1 MPESPKNDDL
11 EPDEGP
17 SKSARKRHMH
27 SLQAM
32 GEALV
37 ALNEKQLAQM
47 PIDDDR
53 LLSAIRECRQ
63 MRSKNARKRHVQF
76 IGKLMRSIDP
86 APVEQ
91 ALQTLHTSRQ
101 QDAAGFHQLEQLR
114 ADILAAGPAGIEL
127 AINHFPDAD
136 RQHVR
141 QLVLQHQREIDNH
154 KPPAASRKLF
164 RYLKDLQESQGAAD

>member
-1 MPESPKNDDL
+1 MPENHFNDGL
-11 EPDEGP
+11 EPEDAP

-32 GEALV
+32 GESLV
-37 ALNEKQLAQM
+37 GLNEKQLAQM
-47 PIDDDR
+47 PIEDDR

-63 MRSKNARKRHVQF
+63 MRSNNARKRHLQF

-91 ALQTLHTSRQ
+91 ALQALHSARQ
-101 QDAAGFHQLEQLR
+101 QNATAFHELEQLR
-114 ADILAAGPAGIEL
+114 ADILAAGTAGVEI
-127 AINHFPDAD
+127 AVNQFPTAD
-136 RQHVR
+136 RQHLR
-141 QLVLQHQREIDNH
+141 QLVLQHQREIDHH

-164 RYLKDLQESQGAAD
+164 SYLKDLQDAHGDAD